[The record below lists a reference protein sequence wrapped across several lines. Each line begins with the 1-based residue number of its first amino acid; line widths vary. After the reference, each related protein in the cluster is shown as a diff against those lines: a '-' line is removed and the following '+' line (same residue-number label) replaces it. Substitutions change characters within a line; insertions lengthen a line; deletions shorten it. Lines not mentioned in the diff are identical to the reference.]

1 MDSVNNCEA
10 IYKLIAVNYKC
21 GRPEMAIVVKN
32 MEKRNHTRI
41 VSYCTF
47 ERKLIQICNGFY

>member
-32 MEKRNHTRI
+32 MEKRNITVRGWTDPAELTFP
-41 VSYCTF
+41 SYFT
-47 ERKLIQICNGFY
+47 